1 MMPAAIHP
9 IGVTPVRKIEQQV
22 LFYSI
27 SVAVSCK
34 PIQVFTFAPTT
45 IQSGNW
51 VFPNLHTIQD
61 GFVSLEIQRGSFFFE
76 FLFSKVNYVFEDRH
90 AKLCVG
96 CGL

>member
-1 MMPAAIHP
+1 MPAAIHP
-9 IGVTPVRKIEQQV
+9 TRVTPGQKIEQQV
-22 LFYSI
+22 LFFSI

-34 PIQVFTFAPTT
+34 SIQVFTFAPTA

-51 VFPNLHTIQD
+51 VFPNLHKIQD
-61 GFVSLEIQRGSFFFE
+61 GFVSVEIQRGSFFFE
-76 FLFSKVNYVFEDRH
+76 FLFSKVNYVSEDRH